1 VPSSA
6 AAGPLTEG
14 AVLVRLP
21 ARDRTWPRSLPPVPE
36 GRTLTV
42 TVGHAGLLPRHVDAL
57 TGAGYRLVG
66 VASERS
72 PVGVASERSPV
83 GATIDV
89 LVPRD
94 LREDHHVWWRS
105 FARDALRIFDLRMG
119 PVRAVLAADLE
130 LHLRALEDR

>member
-21 ARDRTWPRSLPPVPE
+21 ARDRTWPRALPPVPE

-42 TVGHAGLLPRHVDAL
+42 TVVHAGLLPRHVDAL

-72 PVGVASERSPV
+72 PVA
-83 GATIDV
+83 ATIDV

-130 LHLRALEDR
+130 LHLRALEHR

>member
-72 PVGVASERSPV
+72 PVA
-83 GATIDV
+83 ATIDV

-130 LHLRALEDR
+130 LHLRALEHR